1 MRSLRAIYILATFLI
16 TSAFVIPWQSIAL
29 RTRSLGYKR
38 LPFIYQR
45 FLSRLFDIRVTVIGQ
60 PIQDRGVLMVANHTS
75 YLDILVLGGTASVSF
90 VAKSEVAGWP
100 LFGTFARLQRT
111 VFVER
116 SRRSQTG
123 VSRDLIAARLRE
135 GDALV
140 LFPEGTSNDGNRV
153 LPFKSALMGA
163 AETEI
168 GRDAQGRALHV
179 PVQPVSVAYTA
190 LHGVPMGREYRPF
203 FAWYGDM
210 ELVPHLWE
218 ALVTGPVDVT
228 VEFHPP
234 LSVDSAGGR
243 KALAGIIEATVRR
256 GQARALSGRAEESTP
271 QPETARP
278 AQPAGLAEAAA

>member
-1 MRSLRAIYILATFLI
+1 MRSLRAIYVLATFLL

-38 LPFIYQR
+38 LPFLYQR
-45 FLSRLFDIRVTVIGQ
+45 FLSRLFDIRVTVIGT

-75 YLDILVLGGTASVSF
+75 YLDILVLGGSVQVSF

-116 SRRSQTG
+116 ARRSQTG
-123 VSRDLIAARLRE
+123 VSRDLIAARLIE

-153 LPFKSALMGA
+153 LAFKSALMGA
-163 AETEI
+163 AETEV
-168 GRDAQGRALHV
+168 GHDAQGRALHV

-190 LHGVPMGREYRPF
+190 VHGVPMGREYRPF

-218 ALVTGPVDVT
+218 SLVTGPVDVT
-228 VEFHPP
+228 VEFHAPM
-234 LSVDSAGGR
+234 SVDSAGGR
-243 KALAGIIEATVRR
+243 KALAGAVEAIVRR
-256 GQARALSGRAEESTP
+256 GQTRALAGLREPVAL
-271 QPETARP
+271 QA
-278 AQPAGLAEAAA
+278 AQPAPGLAEAAA

>member
-1 MRSLRAIYILATFLI
+1 MRSLRAIYVLATFLI

-38 LPFIYQR
+38 LPFLYQR

-60 PIQDRGVLMVANHTS
+60 PIQDRGVLMVSNHTS
-75 YLDILVLGGTASVSF
+75 YLDILVLGGVASVSF
-90 VAKSEVAGWP
+90 VAKSEVASWP

-111 VFVER
+111 VFVDR
-116 SRRSQTG
+116 ARRTQTG
-123 VSRDLIAARLRE
+123 ISRDLIASRLRE

-140 LFPEGTSNDGNRV
+140 LFPEGTSNDGNYV

-190 LHGVPMGREYRPF
+190 LHGVPMGRENRPF

-210 ELVPHLWE
+210 DLIPHLWE
-218 ALVTGPVDVT
+218 SLVTGPIDVT
-228 VEFHPP
+228 VEFHAP
-234 LSVDSAGGR
+234 LSVDGVGGR
-243 KALAGIIEATVRR
+243 KALAGVVEAIVRR
-256 GQARALSGRAEESTP
+256 GQTRALAGLPPESAAKPAPVLP
-271 QPETARP
+271 Q
-278 AQPAGLAEAAA
+278 LAEAAA

>member
-1 MRSLRAIYILATFLI
+1 MRSLRAIYVLATFLI

-38 LPFIYQR
+38 LPFLYQR

-60 PIQDRGVLMVANHTS
+60 PIQDRGVLMVSNHTS
-75 YLDILVLGGTASVSF
+75 YLDILVLGGVASVSF
-90 VAKSEVAGWP
+90 VAKSEVASWP

-116 SRRSQTG
+116 ARRTQTG
-123 VSRDLIAARLRE
+123 VSRDLIASRLRE

-140 LFPEGTSNDGNRV
+140 LFPEGTSNDGNYV

-190 LHGVPMGREYRPF
+190 LHGVPMGRENRPF

-210 ELVPHLWE
+210 DLIPHLWE
-218 ALVTGPVDVT
+218 SLVTGPIDVT
-228 VEFHPP
+228 VEFHAP
-234 LSVDSAGGR
+234 LSVDGVGGR
-243 KALAGIIEATVRR
+243 KALAGVVEAIVRR
-256 GQARALSGRAEESTP
+256 GQTRALAGLPPESAAKPAPVLP
-271 QPETARP
+271 Q
-278 AQPAGLAEAAA
+278 LAEAAA